1 MSITYVED
9 VVTDNPLDTLELLAT
24 AHNWTCAR
32 ADEHELDFVI
42 RGTWSDYALTLT
54 WREDLEVLHLA
65 AEIDIRLPTGKR
77 SSFVDLLAM
86 INEQMYL
93 GHFDLWSDEGIVL
106 FRHGLMLQGGA
117 QATPSQCE
125 ELVTIALA
133 ACDRFYPA
141 FQYLIWAGQD
151 AQQALQSALFE
162 TEGHA

>member
-1 MSITYVED
+1 MSIAYVDD
-9 VVTDNPLDTLELLAT
+9 VIHDNPLDTLELLAT

-32 ADEHELDFVI
+32 ADECELDFVI
-42 RGTWSDYALTLT
+42 RGMWSDYTLTLT

-65 AEIDIRLPTGKR
+65 AEIDIRLPAGKR
-77 SSFVDLLAM
+77 SNFVDLLAL

-106 FRHGLMLQGGA
+106 FRQALMLQGGA
-117 QATPSQCE
+117 QATPNQCE
-125 ELVTIALA
+125 ELITIALA

-151 AQQALQSALFE
+151 AQAALNSALFE